1 MRMVFLKKILPV
13 IIFFIV
19 APLTLPAQVTLSGN
33 APSYAGQELV
43 FFKYADYVTQT
54 EEVIARCNVDE
65 DGNFTCNLKV
75 DEITY
80 VFNHLGIY
88 RVYLFVE
95 PQKSYQLVLP
105 EHEPKTE
112 QQRLNPYFRE
122 VDLHVGIANMKPN
135 DLNYLIST
143 FDLLFNQHFDDIV
156 KDAYSGN
163 PTLPIDSLTAKM
175 EGMFS
180 QFNNPFFDSYRN
192 YRYGLL
198 SQIALMQQ
206 SRSISS
212 NYFENRPILYNN
224 PAYMELFNLL
234 FDKYFLFFARSDSGN
249 SDIDRATNSRSYSQ
263 LKSTLA
269 QDDVLAND
277 TLLELVILKGLH
289 DGFFDDRFSRGGLLA
304 ILDSLYSQSLIPE
317 HLLIA
322 ENIRTKVTRLL
333 PGFVPAPFE
342 LYTIDGKLVKL
353 NDFEGKYVYLNF
365 CSTTSYTCLQE
376 FPLLETIYEKYKKHL
391 EIVTIAVDQEID
403 DLKLFLDQTNYEW
416 TFLHYG
422 NKPDIVRDFD
432 IRAFPTYFLIGPD
445 RRLIISPAPSP
456 KENFEQQFFNMLRSR
471 GKL

>member
-13 IIFFIV
+13 IIFFLA

-33 APSYAGQELV
+33 APSYAGQEFV

-88 RVYLFVE
+88 RIYLFVE

-105 EHEPKTE
+105 EYEPKTE

-122 VDLHVGIANMKPN
+122 VDLHVGIANMKSN

-376 FPLLETIYEKYKKHL
+376 FPLLETIYEKYKEHL

-445 RRLIISPAPSP
+445 RRLITSPAPSP

>member
-1 MRMVFLKKILPV
+1 MVFLKKILPV